1 MRVPDEIIDKLQA
14 LKGMDL
20 DVAYRI
26 FKDNKLDVKRSG
38 FVENVIALLI
48 DRELPK
54 NFRGM
59 DFRNTF
65 EVKEVNVKFTKKR
78 LNSVNSLMRTKGD
91 TPISAFMKSETDFFE
106 SNIWDKTSSVLLAF
120 VDENRLIV
128 DVRFFDGEKYA
139 QVMKKDYDKIQKLKN
154 LCRKENEILVFKTGL
169 NSIMLK
175 GQTAI
180 EKSKSILNDEPVNIP
195 NQENYINDLF
205 DAKFSSY
212 QEKMKSII
220 DSITALMDR
229 VTVSELE
236 AIRKL
241 ADKKIV
247 DSMGFDL
254 SAGSE
259 LSF

>member
-1 MRVPDEIIDKLQA
+1 MRVPDEIVDKLQA
-14 LKGMDL
+14 LKGMNL

-26 FKDNKLDVKRSG
+26 FRDNKLDVKRVG

-65 EVKEVNVKFTKKR
+65 EVKEVKVKFTKKR
-78 LNSVNSLMRTKGD
+78 LNSVGSLMRTGGD
-91 TPISAFMKSETDFFE
+91 TPISAFIKSEVDFFE
-106 SNIWDKTSSVLLAF
+106 SNIWDKTNSVLLAF
-120 VDENRLIV
+120 VDEHRLIV
-128 DVRFFDGEKYA
+128 DVRFFDGESYA
-139 QVMKKDYDKIQKLKN
+139 DVMKKDYDKIIKLKN
-154 LCRKENEILVFKTGL
+154 LCRKENEILVFKTGR

-180 EKSKSILNDEPVNIP
+180 EKSVSILNDEPVDIP
-195 NQENYINDLF
+195 NQTEYINELF
-205 DAKFSSY
+205 DAKFASY
-212 QEKMKSII
+212 QEKIKSII
-220 DSITALMDR
+220 ESITALMER

-241 ADKKIV
+241 ADKKIIE
-247 DSMGFDL
+247 SMGFDL

-259 LSF
+259 LKF